1 MSLKQINT
9 KRLITDHNATSRQDS
24 LSSPFR
30 FQPTPPPQ
38 RNILLAPVG
47 GVSWLSL
54 RILLLLFLLFLTF
67 FFFLFLFCFCHDDI
81 DPILDRL
88 MEYLLLQAPFFLT
101 RQLLEIT
108 SYPAKCICS
117 PAVLREWPESNRSR
131 LWASKR
137 SLQLLLPSHRP
148 VLIFPHGRS
157 G

>member
-9 KRLITDHNATSRQDS
+9 KRLITDHNATSLQDS

-30 FQPTPPPQ
+30 FQPTPPQ
-38 RNILLAPVG
+38 RNILLAPDPA
-47 GVSWLSL
+47 VSWLSL

-67 FFFLFLFCFCHDDI
+67 LIFLFCFCHDVS
-81 DPILDRL
+81 PPF
-88 MEYLLLQAPFFLT
+88 MEYLLLQAHSFLT

-117 PAVLREWPESNRSR
+117 PAVLLERQESYRSP
-131 LWASKR
+131 LWSSKR

-148 VLIFPHGRS
+148 VPIFPHGRS